1 MIAMI
6 DEKIIEFA
14 KIVGKLK
21 KVERTG
27 WVTVAKIQNPE
38 SVAEHSYRTAVMGML
53 ISDIK
58 KLDTEKVVRMLLLHD
73 IAEVIIGDWDLSAK
87 KKLGIENK
95 NRKEKEA
102 FEKIMQMLPQ
112 SQREEYAKI
121 WKEFEER
128 KTEEAKIAYQ
138 VEKLEMIIQALEYME
153 EGYDKEKLESFF
165 KNEKEKFIDKD
176 MKMLFEI
183 LEKRK
188 KNIDSN

>member
-1 MIAMI
+1 MI

-27 WVTVAKIQNPE
+27 WVTTAKIQNPE
-38 SVAEHSYRTAVMGML
+38 SVAEHSYRAAVMGML

-128 KTEEAKIAYQ
+128 KTEEAKIVYQ
-138 VEKLEMIIQALEYME
+138 VEKLEMIVQALEYIE
-153 EGYDKEKLESFF
+153 EGHDKEKLESFF
-165 KNEKEKFIDKD
+165 KNEKEKFIDKN
-176 MKMLFEI
+176 MKTLFEI

-188 KNIDSN
+188 NSI

>member
-1 MIAMI
+1 MI

-27 WVTVAKIQNPE
+27 WVTTAKIQNTE
-38 SVAEHSYRTAVMGML
+38 SVAEHSFRSAILGML

-58 KLDTEKVVRMLLLHD
+58 KLDTEKVMRMLLLHD
-73 IAEVIIGDWDLSAK
+73 IAETVIGDWDLSAK
-87 KKLGIENK
+87 KKLGLENK
-95 NRKEKEA
+95 NRKEEEA

-112 SQREEYAKI
+112 EQKEEYLKL
-121 WKEFEER
+121 WKEFEEG

-138 VEKLEMIIQALEYME
+138 AEKLEMVIQALEYME
-153 EGYDKEKLESFF
+153 EGYDREKLESFF
-165 KNEKEKFIDKD
+165 KNEKEKFTDKD
-176 MKMLFEI
+176 MKTLFEI

-188 KNIDSN
+188 NSI